1 MPNMA
6 NITVKNKAN
15 ADVVYNAATPSAGDR
30 SPAVWRQNAAST
42 IAGFRPK
49 FTFVMRDN
57 ARKNGRL
64 FNADLEF
71 PVTITDANGE
81 LVLRAKVPIR
91 ASGTLPTNVSS
102 EVVQDAFVQFGNL
115 LVATLIR
122 ASADEGYAPT

>member
-15 ADVVYNAATPSAGDR
+15 ADVIFNAATPSAGDR

-49 FTFVMRDN
+49 FSFVMRDN

-64 FNADLEF
+64 FNADMEF

-81 LVLRAKVPIR
+81 LVLRAKVPLR
-91 ASGTLPTNVSS
+91 ASGTLPTNVSADA
-102 EVVQDAFVQFGNL
+102 VHDAFVQFGNL
-115 LVATLIR
+115 LVSALIR
-122 ASADEGYAPT
+122 ASAEEGYSPT